1 MRYNRRLKKYCKRLT
16 AAVLIAGMT
25 ITGSYYG
32 DFSTYAKTGK
42 QKVALNAISK
52 KLQKGKTFTLKV
64 KNVPKNIKSKKI
76 KFTSSKKSVASVTA
90 KGKVKGNKV
99 GKAVIWCKVSYK
111 EKKKIK
117 GKTKWK
123 SFSKTLK
130 CNVRV
135 VAKKVTPTNTPK
147 VSENPMVTAKP
158 TATAGQTTT
167 AKPTA
172 TAGQNTT
179 AKPTAT
185 AGQNTTTEPTATA
198 GQDTTAKPTSTA
210 GQDTTAKPTAT
221 VGQTTTAKP
230 TATAGQNT
238 TAKPTAAASQ
248 IPVAAPTAAVSPTP
262 KVPPIATAS
271 PTPIATA
278 SPTPTAMAS
287 PTPTATPTRR
297 PATETASEAYQ
308 MVHDLGLGINLGNTM
323 ESVSRYKLGSVN
335 AYETCWGAPTTTKAM
350 IDGMKN
356 AGFKT
361 IRIPVAWSNM
371 VSDDGNYT
379 ISDGYFN
386 RVEEIMGYALDN
398 DMYVIVN
405 IHYDGGWWGQF
416 GACKKD
422 SAGNTVA
429 DETRRAAAWKRYE
442 SYWKQISERFKKYSG
457 HVIFESANEEL
468 GTRLNDALNSN
479 GYGFTEDMS
488 SDDIISGNLT
498 EDEKYA
504 LVNQINQKFV
514 DIVRASGGNNANRF
528 LLIAGYDTDISK
540 TCDTRYKMPTD
551 AIESHLM
558 VSVHY
563 YSPYGYCDIAKPSKE
578 GYIASWGSD
587 DEISTLKSDFKKMK
601 LQFVDKGYPVIIG
614 EYNVCDTENSDGT
627 YTRKTG
633 REVFIRNVCEY
644 ALANGMCPVLWDTG
658 MGYSRSQCRMS
669 NDIDKELFERLYKK
683 AESGTAYVPDET
695 KNEYVWTGNIGA
707 SGWNAVAPVATDDD
721 WNLPVSSVGAAYQIS
736 GIDWT
741 KFINPYLEIKIN
753 SLATG
758 SGGSVDYKVANK
770 VNEDN
775 QYYKYINGSDVKASG
790 TFKLST
796 GETLKIDLSK
806 DGLSGY
812 DNIYIGMVGKGS
824 NAVAFNANV
833 TITIKDS
840 SN

>member
-1 MRYNRRLKKYCKRLT
+1 
-16 AAVLIAGMT
+16 
-25 ITGSYYG
+25 
-32 DFSTYAKTGK
+32 
-42 QKVALNAISK
+42 
-52 KLQKGKTFTLKV
+52 
-64 KNVPKNIKSKKI
+64 
-76 KFTSSKKSVASVTA
+76 
-90 KGKVKGNKV
+90 
-99 GKAVIWCKVSYK
+99 
-111 EKKKIK
+111 
-117 GKTKWK
+117 
-123 SFSKTLK
+123 
-130 CNVRV
+130 
-135 VAKKVTPTNTPK
+135 
-147 VSENPMVTAKP
+147 
-158 TATAGQTTT
+158 
-167 AKPTA
+167 
-172 TAGQNTT
+172 
-179 AKPTAT
+179 
-185 AGQNTTTEPTATA
+185 
-198 GQDTTAKPTSTA
+198 
-210 GQDTTAKPTAT
+210 
-221 VGQTTTAKP
+221 
-230 TATAGQNT
+230 
-238 TAKPTAAASQ
+238 
-248 IPVAAPTAAVSPTP
+248 
-262 KVPPIATAS
+262 
-271 PTPIATA
+271 
-278 SPTPTAMAS
+278 
-287 PTPTATPTRR
+287 
-297 PATETASEAYQ
+297 
-308 MVHDLGLGINLGNTM
+308 M

-498 EDEKYA
+498 DDEKYA

-551 AIESHLM
+551 TIESHLM

-601 LQFVDKGYPVIIG
+601 LRFVDNGYPVIIG

-658 MGYSRSQCRMS
+658 MGYNRSQCRMS
-669 NDIDKELFERLYKK
+669 NDIDKELFEGLYKK

-707 SGWNAVAPVATDDD
+707 SSWNAVAPVATDDD

-741 KFINPYLEIKIN
+741 KFTNPYLEIKIN
-753 SLATG
+753 SLTAG

-775 QYYKYINGSDVKASG
+775 QYYKYINASDAKASG

-796 GETLKIDLSK
+796 GEMLKIDLSK

-812 DNIYIGMVGKGS
+812 DNIYIGMVDKGS
-824 NAVAFNANV
+824 KAVAFNANV

>member
-172 TAGQNTT
+172 DQNTT
-179 AKPTAT
+179 I
-185 AGQNTTTEPTATA
+185 EPTATA
-198 GQDTTAKPTSTA
+198 GQDTTAKPTATA

-248 IPVAAPTAAVSPTP
+248 IPAAAPTAAVSPTP
-262 KVPPIATAS
+262 TVPT
-271 PTPIATA
+271 IATA
-278 SPTPTAMAS
+278 SPTPTATAS

-297 PATETASEAYQ
+297 PATETASDAYQ

-350 IDGMKN
+350 VDGMKN

-422 SAGNTVA
+422 SAGNIVA

-468 GTRLNDALNSN
+468 GTRLNDELNSN
-479 GYGFTEDMS
+479 GYGFTEGMS
-488 SDDIISGNLT
+488 SDELISGNLT
-498 EDEKYA
+498 DDEKYA

-551 AIESHLM
+551 TIESHLM

-669 NDIDKELFERLYKK
+669 NDIDKALFEELSEK

-695 KNEYVWTGNIGA
+695 KNEYVWTGNIGT
-707 SGWNAVAPVATDDD
+707 SGWNPVAPAASDDD
-721 WNLPVSSVGAAYQIS
+721 WNLPVSSVGAAYQLN

-741 KFINPYLEIKIN
+741 KFTNPYLEIKVN
-753 SLATG
+753 SLTAD
-758 SGGSVDYKVANK
+758 SNSSVNYKMAN
-770 VNEDN
+770 EITAEN
-775 QYYKYINGSDVKASG
+775 QWWHFIDDSDVKASG

-796 GETLKIDLSK
+796 GESLKIDLSK
-806 DGLSGY
+806 YGLSGY
-812 DNIYIGMVGKGS
+812 DNIYVAMVNES
-824 NAVAFNANV
+824 FNANV

>member
-52 KLQKGKTFTLKV
+52 KIQKGKTFTLKV

-76 KFTSSKKSVASVTA
+76 KFTSSKKSVVSVTA

-172 TAGQNTT
+172 TAGQTTT
-179 AKPTAT
+179 AK
-185 AGQNTTTEPTATA
+185 PTATA
-198 GQDTTAKPTSTA
+198 GQDTTAKPTATA

-248 IPVAAPTAAVSPTP
+248 IPAAAPTAAVSPTP
-262 KVPPIATAS
+262 TVPPIATS
-271 PTPIATA
+271 
-278 SPTPTAMAS
+278 SPTPTATAS

-422 SAGNTVA
+422 SAGNIVA

-498 EDEKYA
+498 DDEKYA

-551 AIESHLM
+551 TIESHLM

-614 EYNVCDTENSDGT
+614 EYNVCDTQIAENT
-627 YTRKTG
+627 YERKVG

-644 ALANGMCPVLWDTG
+644 ALVNGMCPVLWDTG

-669 NDIDKELFERLYKK
+669 NDIDKELFEGLYKK
-683 AESGTAYVPDET
+683 AESGTVYVPDET

-707 SGWNAVAPVATDDD
+707 SGWNPVAPVASDDD
-721 WNLPVSSVGAAYQIS
+721 WNLPVSSVGAAYQLN

-741 KFINPYLEIKIN
+741 KFTNPYLEIKIN
-753 SLATG
+753 SLATN
-758 SGGSVDYKVANK
+758 SNSSVDYKMANEITA
-770 VNEDN
+770 VNQWWHFIDN
-775 QYYKYINGSDVKASG
+775 SDAKKSG
-790 TFKLST
+790 TFNLST
-796 GETLKIDLSK
+796 GASLKIDLSK
-806 DGLSGY
+806 YGLSGY
-812 DNIYIGMVGKGS
+812 DNIYVAMVNES
-824 NAVAFNANV
+824 FNANV

>member
-172 TAGQNTT
+172 TAGQTTT

-185 AGQNTTTEPTATA
+185 ADQNTTTA
-198 GQDTTAKPTSTA
+198 GQDTTAKPTATA

-248 IPVAAPTAAVSPTP
+248 IPAAAPTAAVSPTP
-262 KVPPIATAS
+262 TVPPIATS
-271 PTPIATA
+271 
-278 SPTPTAMAS
+278 SPTPTATAS

-422 SAGNTVA
+422 SAGNIVA

-498 EDEKYA
+498 DDEKYA

-551 AIESHLM
+551 TIESHLM

-601 LQFVDKGYPVIIG
+601 LRFVDNGYPVIIG

-644 ALANGMCPVLWDTG
+644 ALVNGMCPVLWDTG

-669 NDIDKELFERLYKK
+669 NDIDKELFEGLYKK
-683 AESGTAYVPDET
+683 AESGTVYVPDET

-707 SGWNAVAPVATDDD
+707 SGWNPVASDDD
-721 WNLPVSSVGAAYQIS
+721 WNLPVSSVGAAYQLN

-741 KFINPYLEIKIN
+741 KFTNPYLEIKIN
-753 SLATG
+753 SLATN
-758 SGGSVDYKVANK
+758 SNSSVDYKMANEITA
-770 VNEDN
+770 VNQWWHFIDN
-775 QYYKYINGSDVKASG
+775 SDAKKSG
-790 TFKLST
+790 TFNLST
-796 GETLKIDLSK
+796 GASLKIDLSK
-806 DGLSGY
+806 YGLSGY
-812 DNIYIGMVGKGS
+812 DNIYVAMVNES
-824 NAVAFNANV
+824 FNANV

>member
-172 TAGQNTT
+172 TAGQ
-179 AKPTAT
+179 
-185 AGQNTTTEPTATA
+185 
-198 GQDTTAKPTSTA
+198 
-210 GQDTTAKPTAT
+210 
-221 VGQTTTAKP
+221 TTTAKP

-248 IPVAAPTAAVSPTP
+248 IPAAAPTAAVSPTP
-262 KVPPIATAS
+262 TVPPIATS
-271 PTPIATA
+271 
-278 SPTPTAMAS
+278 SPTPTATAS

-422 SAGNTVA
+422 SAGNIVA

-498 EDEKYA
+498 DDEKYA

-551 AIESHLM
+551 TIESHLM

-601 LQFVDKGYPVIIG
+601 LRFVDNGYPVIIG

-644 ALANGMCPVLWDTG
+644 ALVNGMCPVLWDTG

-669 NDIDKELFERLYKK
+669 NDIDKELFEGLYKK
-683 AESGTAYVPDET
+683 AESGTVYVPDET

-707 SGWNAVAPVATDDD
+707 SGWNPVAPVASDDD
-721 WNLPVSSVGAAYQIS
+721 WNLPVSSVGAAYQLN

-741 KFINPYLEIKIN
+741 KFTNPYLEIKIN
-753 SLATG
+753 SLATN
-758 SGGSVDYKVANK
+758 SNSSVDYKMANEITA
-770 VNEDN
+770 VNQWWHFIDN
-775 QYYKYINGSDVKASG
+775 SDAKKSG
-790 TFKLST
+790 TFNLST
-796 GETLKIDLSK
+796 GASLKIDLSK
-806 DGLSGY
+806 YGLSGY
-812 DNIYIGMVGKGS
+812 DNIYVAMVNES
-824 NAVAFNANV
+824 FNANV

>member
-52 KLQKGKTFTLKV
+52 KIQKGKTFTLKV

-76 KFTSSKKSVASVTA
+76 KFTSSKKSVVSVTA

-172 TAGQNTT
+172 TAGQ
-179 AKPTAT
+179 
-185 AGQNTTTEPTATA
+185 
-198 GQDTTAKPTSTA
+198 
-210 GQDTTAKPTAT
+210 
-221 VGQTTTAKP
+221 TTTAKP

-248 IPVAAPTAAVSPTP
+248 IPAAAPTAAVSPTP
-262 KVPPIATAS
+262 TVPPIATS
-271 PTPIATA
+271 
-278 SPTPTAMAS
+278 SPTPTATAS

-422 SAGNTVA
+422 SAGNIVA

-498 EDEKYA
+498 DDEKYA

-551 AIESHLM
+551 TIESHLM

-614 EYNVCDTENSDGT
+614 EYNVCDTQIAENT
-627 YTRKTG
+627 YERKVG

-644 ALANGMCPVLWDTG
+644 ALVNGMCPVLWDTG

-669 NDIDKELFERLYKK
+669 NDIDKELFEGLYKK
-683 AESGTAYVPDET
+683 AESGTVYVPDET

-707 SGWNAVAPVATDDD
+707 SGWNPVAPVASDDD
-721 WNLPVSSVGAAYQIS
+721 WNLPVSSVGAAYQLN

-741 KFINPYLEIKIN
+741 KFTNPYLEIKIN
-753 SLATG
+753 SLATN
-758 SGGSVDYKVANK
+758 SNSSVDYKMANEITA
-770 VNEDN
+770 VNQWWHFIDN
-775 QYYKYINGSDVKASG
+775 SDAKKSG
-790 TFKLST
+790 TFNLST
-796 GETLKIDLSK
+796 GASLKIDLSK
-806 DGLSGY
+806 YGLSGY
-812 DNIYIGMVGKGS
+812 DNIYVAMVNES
-824 NAVAFNANV
+824 FNANV

>member
-172 TAGQNTT
+172 TAGQTTT

-198 GQDTTAKPTSTA
+198 GQDTTAKPIATA

-238 TAKPTAAASQ
+238 TDKPTAAASQ
-248 IPVAAPTAAVSPTP
+248 IPAAAPTAAVSPTP
-262 KVPPIATAS
+262 TVPPIATS
-271 PTPIATA
+271 
-278 SPTPTAMAS
+278 SPTPTATAS

-429 DETRRAAAWKRYE
+429 DETRRAAARKRYE

-468 GTRLNDALNSN
+468 GTRLNDELNSN

-488 SDDIISGNLT
+488 SDELISGNLT
-498 EDEKYA
+498 DDEKYT

-514 DIVRASGGNNANRF
+514 DIVRASGGNNADRF

-540 TCDTRYKMPTD
+540 TCDARYKMPTD
-551 AIESHLM
+551 TIDSHLM

-563 YSPYGYCDIAKPSKE
+563 YSPYGYCDVSDPNDE
-578 GYIASWGSD
+578 NGWYQASWGTD
-587 DEISTLKSDFKKMK
+587 DDISALKSDFKKMK
-601 LQFVDKGYPVIIG
+601 LKFVDNGYPVIIG
-614 EYNVCDTENSDGT
+614 EYNVCDTKIAENT
-627 YTRKTG
+627 YVRKEG

-669 NDIDKELFERLYKK
+669 NDIDKALFEELSEK

-695 KNEYVWTGNIGA
+695 KNEYVWTGNIGT
-707 SGWNAVAPVATDDD
+707 SGWNPVAPAASDDD
-721 WNLPVSSVGAAYQIS
+721 WNLPVSSVGAAYQLN

-741 KFINPYLEIKIN
+741 KFTNPYLEIKVN
-753 SLATG
+753 SLTAD
-758 SGGSVDYKVANK
+758 SNSSVNYKMAN
-770 VNEDN
+770 EITAEN
-775 QYYKYINGSDVKASG
+775 QWWHFIDDSDVKASG

-796 GETLKIDLSK
+796 GESLKIDLSK
-806 DGLSGY
+806 YGLSGY
-812 DNIYIGMVGKGS
+812 DNIYVAMVNES
-824 NAVAFNANV
+824 FNANV

>member
-52 KLQKGKTFTLKV
+52 KIQKGKTFTLKV

-76 KFTSSKKSVASVTA
+76 KFTSSKKSVVSVTA

-135 VAKKVTPTNTPK
+135 VEKKVTPTNTPK

-172 TAGQNTT
+172 TAGQTTT

-185 AGQNTTTEPTATA
+185 ADQNTTTA
-198 GQDTTAKPTSTA
+198 GQDTTAKPTATA

-248 IPVAAPTAAVSPTP
+248 IPAAAPTAAVSPTP
-262 KVPPIATAS
+262 TVPPIATS
-271 PTPIATA
+271 
-278 SPTPTAMAS
+278 SPTPTATAS

-422 SAGNTVA
+422 SAGNIVA

-488 SDDIISGNLT
+488 SDDIILGNLT
-498 EDEKYA
+498 DDEKYA

-551 AIESHLM
+551 TIESHLM

-669 NDIDKELFERLYKK
+669 NDIDKELFEGLYKK

-707 SGWNAVAPVATDDD
+707 SSWNAVAPVATDDD

-741 KFINPYLEIKIN
+741 KFTNSYLEIKIN
-753 SLATG
+753 SLTAG

-775 QYYKYINGSDVKASG
+775 PYYKYINGSDVKASG

>member
-52 KLQKGKTFTLKV
+52 KIQKGKTFTLKV

-76 KFTSSKKSVASVTA
+76 KFTSSKKSVVSVTA

-172 TAGQNTT
+172 TAD
-179 AKPTAT
+179 
-185 AGQNTTTEPTATA
+185 QNTTTEPTATA
-198 GQDTTAKPTSTA
+198 GQDTTAKPIATA
-210 GQDTTAKPTAT
+210 GQDATAKPTAT

-248 IPVAAPTAAVSPTP
+248 IPVAAPTAAV
-262 KVPPIATAS
+262 
-271 PTPIATA
+271 
-278 SPTPTAMAS
+278 S

-429 DETRRAAAWKRYE
+429 DETRRAVAWKRYE

-479 GYGFTEDMS
+479 GYGFTEGMS

-498 EDEKYA
+498 DDEKYA

-551 AIESHLM
+551 TIESHLM

-601 LQFVDKGYPVIIG
+601 LRFVDNGYPVIIG

-658 MGYSRSQCRMS
+658 MGYNRSQCRMS
-669 NDIDKELFERLYKK
+669 NDIDKELFEGLYKK

-707 SGWNAVAPVATDDD
+707 SSWNAVAPVATDDD

-741 KFINPYLEIKIN
+741 KFTNPYLEIKIN
-753 SLATG
+753 SLTAG

-775 QYYKYINGSDVKASG
+775 QYYKYINASDAKASG

-796 GETLKIDLSK
+796 GEMLKIDLSK

-812 DNIYIGMVGKGS
+812 DNIYIGMVDKGS
-824 NAVAFNANV
+824 KAVAFNANV

>member
-172 TAGQNTT
+172 TAGQTTT
-179 AKPTAT
+179 AKPTA
-185 AGQNTTTEPTATA
+185 
-198 GQDTTAKPTSTA
+198 TA

-248 IPVAAPTAAVSPTP
+248 IPAAAPTAAVSPTP
-262 KVPPIATAS
+262 TVPPIATS
-271 PTPIATA
+271 
-278 SPTPTAMAS
+278 SPTPTATAS

-422 SAGNTVA
+422 SAGNIVA

-498 EDEKYA
+498 DDEKYA

-551 AIESHLM
+551 TIESHLM

-601 LQFVDKGYPVIIG
+601 LRFVDNGYPVIIG

-644 ALANGMCPVLWDTG
+644 ALVNGMCPVLWDTG

-669 NDIDKELFERLYKK
+669 NDIDKELFEGLYKK
-683 AESGTAYVPDET
+683 AESGTVYVPDET

-707 SGWNAVAPVATDDD
+707 SGWNPVAPVASDDD
-721 WNLPVSSVGAAYQIS
+721 WNLPVSSVGAAYQLN

-741 KFINPYLEIKIN
+741 KFTNPYLEIKIN
-753 SLATG
+753 SLATN
-758 SGGSVDYKVANK
+758 SNSSVDYKMANEITA
-770 VNEDN
+770 VNQWWHFIDN
-775 QYYKYINGSDVKASG
+775 SDAKKSG
-790 TFKLST
+790 TFNLST
-796 GETLKIDLSK
+796 GASLKIDLSK
-806 DGLSGY
+806 YGLSGY
-812 DNIYIGMVGKGS
+812 DNIYVAMVNES
-824 NAVAFNANV
+824 FNANV

>member
-179 AKPTAT
+179 AKPTA
-185 AGQNTTTEPTATA
+185 
-198 GQDTTAKPTSTA
+198 
-210 GQDTTAKPTAT
+210 
-221 VGQTTTAKP
+221 
-230 TATAGQNT
+230 
-238 TAKPTAAASQ
+238 AASQ
-248 IPVAAPTAAVSPTP
+248 IPVAAPTAAV
-262 KVPPIATAS
+262 
-271 PTPIATA
+271 
-278 SPTPTAMAS
+278 S

-422 SAGNTVA
+422 SAGNIVA

-498 EDEKYA
+498 DDEKYA

-551 AIESHLM
+551 TIESHLM

-741 KFINPYLEIKIN
+741 KFTNPYLEIKIN

-775 QYYKYINGSDVKASG
+775 PYYKYINDSDVKASG

>member
-1 MRYNRRLKKYCKRLT
+1 MRDNRRLKKYCKRLT

-130 CNVRV
+130 CNVSV

-158 TATAGQTTT
+158 TATTEQNTTAKPTATTEQNTTAKPTATAEQNTT

-185 AGQNTTTEPTATA
+185 AGQDTTAKPTATA
-198 GQDTTAKPTSTA
+198 GQDTTAKPTA
-210 GQDTTAKPTAT
+210 AA
-221 VGQTTTAKP
+221 GQTTTANP

-248 IPVAAPTAAVSPTP
+248 KPEAAPTAAVSTTPTATAS
-262 KVPPIATAS
+262 PIPTATAS
-271 PTPIATA
+271 PT
-278 SPTPTAMAS
+278 S
-287 PTPTATPTRR
+287 TATPTRR

-350 IDGMKN
+350 VDGMKN

-422 SAGNTVA
+422 SAGNIVA

-468 GTRLNDALNSN
+468 GTRLNDELNSN
-479 GYGFTEDMS
+479 GYGFTEGMS
-488 SDDIISGNLT
+488 SDELISGNLT
-498 EDEKYA
+498 DDEKYA

-551 AIESHLM
+551 TIESHLM

-669 NDIDKELFERLYKK
+669 NDIDKALFEELSEK

-695 KNEYVWTGNIGA
+695 KNEYVWTGNIGT
-707 SGWNAVAPVATDDD
+707 SGWNPVAPAASDDD
-721 WNLPVSSVGAAYQIS
+721 WNLPVSSVGAAYQLN

-741 KFINPYLEIKIN
+741 KFTNPYLEIKVN
-753 SLATG
+753 SLTAD
-758 SGGSVDYKVANK
+758 SNSSVNYKMAN
-770 VNEDN
+770 EITAEN
-775 QYYKYINGSDVKASG
+775 QWWHFIDDSDVKASG

-796 GETLKIDLSK
+796 GESLKIDLSK
-806 DGLSGY
+806 YGLSGY
-812 DNIYIGMVGKGS
+812 DNIYVAMVNES
-824 NAVAFNANV
+824 FNANV

>member
-172 TAGQNTT
+172 TAGQTTT

-185 AGQNTTTEPTATA
+185 ADQNTTTA
-198 GQDTTAKPTSTA
+198 GQDTTAKPTATA

-248 IPVAAPTAAVSPTP
+248 IPAAAPTAAVSPTP
-262 KVPPIATAS
+262 TVPPIATS
-271 PTPIATA
+271 
-278 SPTPTAMAS
+278 SPTPTATAS

-422 SAGNTVA
+422 SAGNIVA

-498 EDEKYA
+498 DDEKYA

-551 AIESHLM
+551 TIESHLM

-644 ALANGMCPVLWDTG
+644 ALVNGMCPVLWDTG

-669 NDIDKELFERLYKK
+669 NDIDKELFEGLYKK

-707 SGWNAVAPVATDDD
+707 SANWNVIAPTVTDEN
-721 WNLPVSSVGAAYQIS
+721 WNFSITGLGAAYQLS
-736 GIDWT
+736 GVDLT
-741 KFINPYLEIKIN
+741 KFTNPYLEIKIN
-753 SLATG
+753 SLAAG
-758 SGGSVDYKVANK
+758 SSGSVSYKVGNK
-770 VNEDN
+770 IDGNQGWQYVND
-775 QYYKYINGSDVKASG
+775 SDSKKSG

-796 GETLKIDLSK
+796 GASLKIDLSK
-806 DGLSGY
+806 CGFSGY
-812 DNIYIGMVGKGS
+812 DNIYVTMID
-824 NAVAFNANV
+824 AAFNANV

>member
-1 MRYNRRLKKYCKRLT
+1 MRDNRRLKKYCKRLT

-130 CNVRV
+130 CNVSV

-158 TATAGQTTT
+158 TATTEQNTTAKPTATAEQNTT

-185 AGQNTTTEPTATA
+185 AGQDTTAKPTATA
-198 GQDTTAKPTSTA
+198 GQDTTAKPTA
-210 GQDTTAKPTAT
+210 AA
-221 VGQTTTAKP
+221 GQTTTANP

-248 IPVAAPTAAVSPTP
+248 KPEAAPTAAVSTTPTATAS
-262 KVPPIATAS
+262 PIPTATAS
-271 PTPIATA
+271 PT
-278 SPTPTAMAS
+278 S
-287 PTPTATPTRR
+287 TATPTRR

-350 IDGMKN
+350 VDGMKN

-422 SAGNTVA
+422 SAGNIVA

-468 GTRLNDALNSN
+468 GTRLNDELNSN
-479 GYGFTEDMS
+479 GYGFTEGMS
-488 SDDIISGNLT
+488 SDELISGNLT
-498 EDEKYA
+498 DDEKYA

-551 AIESHLM
+551 TIESHLM

-669 NDIDKELFERLYKK
+669 NDIDKALFEELSEK

-695 KNEYVWTGNIGA
+695 KNEYVWTGNIGT
-707 SGWNAVAPVATDDD
+707 SGWNPVAPAASDDD
-721 WNLPVSSVGAAYQIS
+721 WNLPVSSVGAAYQLN

-741 KFINPYLEIKIN
+741 KFTNPYLEIKVN
-753 SLATG
+753 SLTAD
-758 SGGSVDYKVANK
+758 SNSSVNYKMAN
-770 VNEDN
+770 EITAEN
-775 QYYKYINGSDVKASG
+775 QWWHFIDDSDVKASG

-796 GETLKIDLSK
+796 GESLKIDLSK
-806 DGLSGY
+806 YGLSGY
-812 DNIYIGMVGKGS
+812 DNIYVAMVNES
-824 NAVAFNANV
+824 FNANV

>member
-52 KLQKGKTFTLKV
+52 KIQKGKTFTLKV

-76 KFTSSKKSVASVTA
+76 KFTSSKKSVVSVTA

-172 TAGQNTT
+172 TAD
-179 AKPTAT
+179 
-185 AGQNTTTEPTATA
+185 QNTTTEPTATA
-198 GQDTTAKPTSTA
+198 GQDTTAKPIATA
-210 GQDTTAKPTAT
+210 GQDATAKPTAT

-262 KVPPIATAS
+262 TVPPIATS
-271 PTPIATA
+271 
-278 SPTPTAMAS
+278 SLTPTETAS

-422 SAGNTVA
+422 SAGNIVA

-498 EDEKYA
+498 DDEKYA

-551 AIESHLM
+551 TIESHLM

-601 LQFVDKGYPVIIG
+601 LRFVDNGYPVIIG

-644 ALANGMCPVLWDTG
+644 ALVNGMCPVLWDTG

-669 NDIDKELFERLYKK
+669 NDIDKELFEGLYKK
-683 AESGTAYVPDET
+683 AESGTVYVPDET

-707 SGWNAVAPVATDDD
+707 SGWNPVAPVASDDD
-721 WNLPVSSVGAAYQIS
+721 WNLPVSSVGAAYQLN

-741 KFINPYLEIKIN
+741 KFTNPYLEIKIN
-753 SLATG
+753 SLATN
-758 SGGSVDYKVANK
+758 SNSSVDYKMANEITA
-770 VNEDN
+770 VNQWWHFIDN
-775 QYYKYINGSDVKASG
+775 SDAKKSG
-790 TFKLST
+790 TFNLST
-796 GETLKIDLSK
+796 GASLKIDLSK
-806 DGLSGY
+806 YGLSGY
-812 DNIYIGMVGKGS
+812 DNIYVAMVNES
-824 NAVAFNANV
+824 FNANV

>member
-1 MRYNRRLKKYCKRLT
+1 MRDNRRLKKYCKRLT

-99 GKAVIWCKVSYK
+99 GKAVIWCKVFYK

-158 TATAGQTTT
+158 TATAEQNTT

-179 AKPTAT
+179 AKPTSD
-185 AGQNTTTEPTATA
+185 QNTTTEPTATA
-198 GQDTTAKPTSTA
+198 GQDTTAKPIATA

-221 VGQTTTAKP
+221 VGQTATAKP

-262 KVPPIATAS
+262 TVPPIATAS
-271 PTPIATA
+271 PTPTAT
-278 SPTPTAMAS
+278 AS

-323 ESVSRYKLGSVN
+323 ESVSHYKLGSVN
-335 AYETCWGAPTTTKAM
+335 AYETCWGAPTTTKTM

-371 VSDDGNYT
+371 VSYDGNYT

-422 SAGNTVA
+422 SAGNIVA

-479 GYGFTEDMS
+479 GYGFTEGMS

-498 EDEKYA
+498 DDEKYA

-551 AIESHLM
+551 TIESHLM

-669 NDIDKELFERLYKK
+669 NDIDKELFEGLYKK
-683 AESGTAYVPDET
+683 AESGTAYVPDEI

-707 SGWNAVAPVATDDD
+707 SSWNAVAPVATDDD

-741 KFINPYLEIKIN
+741 KFTNPYLEIKIN
-753 SLATG
+753 SLTAG

-775 QYYKYINGSDVKASG
+775 QYYKYINGSDAKASG

-796 GETLKIDLSK
+796 GEMLKIDLSK

>member
-158 TATAGQTTT
+158 TATAGQ
-167 AKPTA
+167 
-172 TAGQNTT
+172 
-179 AKPTAT
+179 
-185 AGQNTTTEPTATA
+185 
-198 GQDTTAKPTSTA
+198 DT
-210 GQDTTAKPTAT
+210 TTAKPTAT

-248 IPVAAPTAAVSPTP
+248 IPVAAPTAAV
-262 KVPPIATAS
+262 
-271 PTPIATA
+271 
-278 SPTPTAMAS
+278 S

-422 SAGNTVA
+422 SAGNIVA

-498 EDEKYA
+498 DDEKYA

-551 AIESHLM
+551 TIESHLM

-741 KFINPYLEIKIN
+741 KFTNPYLEIKIN

-775 QYYKYINGSDVKASG
+775 PYYKYINDSDVKASG

>member
-1 MRYNRRLKKYCKRLT
+1 M
-16 AAVLIAGMT
+16 
-25 ITGSYYG
+25 
-32 DFSTYAKTGK
+32 
-42 QKVALNAISK
+42 
-52 KLQKGKTFTLKV
+52 KV

-99 GKAVIWCKVSYK
+99 GKSVIWCKVSYK

-179 AKPTAT
+179 TEPTAT
-185 AGQNTTTEPTATA
+185 AGQNTT
-198 GQDTTAKPTSTA
+198 AKPTATA

-238 TAKPTAAASQ
+238 TDKPTAAASQ
-248 IPVAAPTAAVSPTP
+248 IPGAAPTAAVSPTQT
-262 KVPPIATAS
+262 VPPIATAS
-271 PTPIATA
+271 PTPTAT
-278 SPTPTAMAS
+278 AS

-551 AIESHLM
+551 TNFKGERYM
-558 VSVHY
+558 VH
-563 YSPYGYCDIAKPSKE
+563 
-578 GYIASWGSD
+578 
-587 DEISTLKSDFKKMK
+587 IS
-601 LQFVDKGYPVIIG
+601 
-614 EYNVCDTENSDGT
+614 E
-627 YTRKTG
+627 
-633 REVFIRNVCEY
+633 
-644 ALANGMCPVLWDTG
+644 
-658 MGYSRSQCRMS
+658 
-669 NDIDKELFERLYKK
+669 
-683 AESGTAYVPDET
+683 
-695 KNEYVWTGNIGA
+695 
-707 SGWNAVAPVATDDD
+707 
-721 WNLPVSSVGAAYQIS
+721 
-736 GIDWT
+736 
-741 KFINPYLEIKIN
+741 
-753 SLATG
+753 
-758 SGGSVDYKVANK
+758 
-770 VNEDN
+770 
-775 QYYKYINGSDVKASG
+775 
-790 TFKLST
+790 
-796 GETLKIDLSK
+796 
-806 DGLSGY
+806 
-812 DNIYIGMVGKGS
+812 
-824 NAVAFNANV
+824 
-833 TITIKDS
+833 
-840 SN
+840 